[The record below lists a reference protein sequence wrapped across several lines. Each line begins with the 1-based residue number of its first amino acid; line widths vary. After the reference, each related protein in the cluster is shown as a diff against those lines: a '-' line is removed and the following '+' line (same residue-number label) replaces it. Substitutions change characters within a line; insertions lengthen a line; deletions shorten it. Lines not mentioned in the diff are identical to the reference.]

1 MQPRIKYLKYIAWLF
16 FIINFKL
23 SLSEIGYQQKNLYT
37 HFLAI
42 KLCFFKGFTDQGIY
56 GKNSSKVCSENCM
69 VGYCDTANGT
79 CLSCLDGYSG
89 PRCDGGNCL
98 YYI

>member
-1 MQPRIKYLKYIAWLF
+1 MQPRIKYLFKVYSIAIFHSSNYLF
-16 FIINFKL
+16 L
-23 SLSEIGYQQKNLYT
+23 EIGYQQKNLYT

-42 KLCFFKGFTDQGIY
+42 KLCFFKGFADQGIY

-98 YYI
+98 YHI